1 MILLD
6 RRKKMKRKQDTTKEE
21 MPYDVIRLS
30 TQSLPPSSLPP
41 STHHAS
47 LHLPLLVCTPDWL
60 MAAFFKVCEC
70 TTAGLVKV
78 GMMEYGI
85 IFGLVGRATLSL

>member
-1 MILLD
+1 MMLFD
-6 RRKKMKRKQDTTKEE
+6 Y
-21 MPYDVIRLS
+21 PLS
-30 TQSLPPSSLPP
+30 HSHPPPSPQVHTMPLSI
-41 STHHAS
+41 S
-47 LHLPLLVCTPDWL
+47 PLLVCTPDWL

-78 GMMEYGI
+78 GMMEYGY